1 MTYAQHNQI
10 VAFIWGIADDVLR
23 DVYVR
28 GKYRDAILPMMV
40 LRRLDALLEPGKD
53 KVLKHK
59 KFMDEQQIWSQD
71 QGLRGAAGLPFYNT
85 SPYTLRQLLREPAQ
99 LKTNFET
106 YLNGFSD
113 NVTDIINKFGLKQQL
128 QKLDEAN
135 RLYLLIEKFV
145 SPRINLS
152 PLPIIDEDGI
162 EKLPALSNSGMGS
175 IFEELIRRFN
185 EENNEEAGEH
195 FTPRDIVALMTR
207 LVFEPIQDV
216 IAGGTYLIYDD
227 ACGSG
232 GMLTEAEN
240 TLRDMAD
247 EGHKT
252 INVELYGQEVNAETF
267 AICQADMMIQGRDPS
282 NIRFGS
288 TLLHDAFPGTK
299 FDFMLA
305 NPPYGKSWS
314 GDADNGARGDTRFR
328 GELPSGE
335 TLDLLP
341 RVSDGQLLFL
351 VNMCGKMKSESKL
364 GSRIATVH
372 NGSAL
377 FTGDAGSGESNIR
390 RWILEN
396 DWLEAIIG
404 LPLKMFYNTGI
415 ATYIWVLSNKKPEKR
430 RGKVQLIDATQW
442 FTKLRKNLGEKSN
455 SLGADDIR
463 QILTARGVFEE
474 NEYSKIF
481 DTSDFGYRKI
491 VVERPLR
498 LKFQLT
504 SENLEAWSQSA
515 PAALRSWAQ
524 WLPTVFG
531 YAPHRNWNE
540 VRARLDAEAKKRD
553 IKVKDSDRKK
563 VREVFCERDEEAIE
577 VLKNPKEPQFEA
589 DPELR
594 DTENVP
600 LKENVEEYV
609 GREVLPHVPDAW
621 IDHAA
626 TKIGYE
632 ISFTKHFYRYQPLR
646 SLEEITTDLWMLEAE
661 TEGLLH
667 RITDDLQL
675 PAARVAAPLNG
686 VNGHTSSTRNGHTSA
701 NYHTPQEDTP

>member
-106 YLNGFSD
+106 YLDGFSQ
-113 NVTDIINKFGLKQQL
+113 NVVDIINKFALKQQL
-128 QKLDEAN
+128 GKLEDAN

-240 TLRDMAD
+240 TLHDMAE

-267 AICQADMMIQGRDPS
+267 AICQADILLAKLPAPEDDDLSKDVLNAIDMDCYRAQKRQEQDIALVGDVEITPVPAQMGGMAAEPELERLS
-282 NIRFGS
+282 NIVRDFNERFG
-288 TLLHDAFPGTK
+288 TDWT
-299 FDFMLA
+299 
-305 NPPYGKSWS
+305 
-314 GDADNGARGDTRFR
+314 DADQVRRFLF
-328 GELPSGE
+328 E
-335 TLDLLP
+335 DLP
-341 RVSDGQLLFL
+341 RTVSRNPEYQSAREHSDTQNARITYEKKL
-351 VNMCGKMKSESKL
+351 V
-364 GSRIATVH
+364 
-372 NGSAL
+372 
-377 FTGDAGSGESNIR
+377 
-390 RWILEN
+390 
-396 DWLEAIIG
+396 EAFQG
-404 LPLKMFYNTGI
+404 H
-415 ATYIWVLSNKKPEKR
+415 
-430 RGKVQLIDATQW
+430 
-442 FTKLRKNLGEKSN
+442 
-455 SLGADDIR
+455 
-463 QILTARGVFEE
+463 VFDQTEL
-474 NEYSKIF
+474 
-481 DTSDFGYRKI
+481 YRKFAEDPQFKKWLADTLFGLD
-491 VVERPLR
+491 VSGRFDEP
-498 LKFQLT
+498 
-504 SENLEAWSQSA
+504 NQSS
-515 PAALRSWAQ
+515 P
-524 WLPTVFG
+524 LPT
-531 YAPHRNWNE
+531 
-540 VRARLDAEAKKRD
+540 
-553 IKVKDSDRKK
+553 
-563 VREVFCERDEEAIE
+563 
-577 VLKNPKEPQFEA
+577 
-589 DPELR
+589 
-594 DTENVP
+594 T
-600 LKENVEEYV
+600 
-609 GREVLPHVPDAW
+609 
-621 IDHAA
+621 
-626 TKIGYE
+626 
-632 ISFTKHFYRYQPLR
+632 
-646 SLEEITTDLWMLEAE
+646 
-661 TEGLLH
+661 
-667 RITDDLQL
+667 
-675 PAARVAAPLNG
+675 
-686 VNGHTSSTRNGHTSA
+686 
-701 NYHTPQEDTP
+701 